1 MSYTPLVLIVEDD
14 KSIVN
19 FLQASLKSQEY
30 RTLAVATGREA
41 LSMIASHVPDLI
53 VLDLGLPDID
63 GMDVLR
69 DLRKWSRTPVIVISA
84 RGQERAKVDALD
96 GGADDY
102 LTKPFGAGELLAR
115 VRVAFRH
122 IANTSGKTSDR
133 SVKFSVAG
141 LHVDLEKRNV
151 EIDGKE
157 IHLTPIEYRLLV
169 LLVRH
174 AGKVLTHR
182 FILTEVWGPG
192 NVDQTQ
198 YLRVFMAN
206 LRRKIEKNPAEPRYF
221 ITEAGVGYRLLDE

>member
-19 FLQASLKSQEY
+19 FLQASLKTQEY
-30 RTLAVATGREA
+30 RTLAVTTGREA
-41 LSMIASHVPDLI
+41 LSMTASHMPDLI
-53 VLDLGLPDID
+53 VLDLGLTDID

-69 DLRKWSRTPVIVISA
+69 DLRNWSRTPVIIISA
-84 RGQERAKVDALD
+84 RGQERAKVEALD

-122 IANTSGKTSDR
+122 IANISGGTSNQ
-133 SVKFSVAG
+133 SVIFSVAG
-141 LHVDLEKRNV
+141 LHVDLEKRSV
-151 EIDGKE
+151 KIDGKE
-157 IHLTPIEYRLLV
+157 IHLTPIEYRLIA
-169 LLVRH
+169 LLAHH

-192 NVDQTQ
+192 NVNQTQ

-206 LRRKIEKNPAEPRYF
+206 LRRKIEKNPAKPRYF
-221 ITEAGVGYRLLDE
+221 ITEVGVGYRLLDE

>member
-63 GMDVLR
+63 GMNVLR